1 MARRESAVRGR
12 GRLDVRGRKDER
24 GWVDGNR
31 RQERVT
37 GRENA
42 IIKER
47 ATGRERTTIRE
58 RAARRERVTRESD

>member
-1 MARRESAVRGR
+1 M
-12 GRLDVRGRKDER
+12 RGRKDER

-42 IIKER
+42 II
-47 ATGRERTTIRE
+47 GE

>member
-1 MARRESAVRGR
+1 M
-12 GRLDVRGRKDER
+12 RGRKDER

-42 IIKER
+42 IIRER

>member
-1 MARRESAVRGR
+1 MRGR
-12 GRLDVRGRKDER
+12 IDER

-42 IIKER
+42 IIRER
-47 ATGRERTTIRE
+47 ATGTGEDDYTGEGCKTGE
-58 RAARRERVTRESD
+58 GD

>member
-1 MARRESAVRGR
+1 MPKRADVWDSAARREWATRRESAVRGR

-37 GRENA
+37 GREL
-42 IIKER
+42 R
-47 ATGRERTTIRE
+47 
-58 RAARRERVTRESD
+58 